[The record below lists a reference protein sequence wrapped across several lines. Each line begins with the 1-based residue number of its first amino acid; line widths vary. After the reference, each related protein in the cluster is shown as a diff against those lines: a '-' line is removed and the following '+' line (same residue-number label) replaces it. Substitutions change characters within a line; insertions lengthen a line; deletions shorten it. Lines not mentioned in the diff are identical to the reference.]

1 MAKAKFPLGPN
12 VQTFVEHVMQ
22 SFDWAE
28 IDSAPY
34 KPNFCNRLTDNAPG
48 FVICSRPYDDDSK
61 IHCFEDGVVGLHAEY
76 GTVLQITESNPAS
89 MCAIAAVSVILTNQ
103 ATGKALS
110 IKATKEEN

>member
-1 MAKAKFPLGPN
+1 MSKSNFPLGPN

-22 SFDWAE
+22 SFEWAE

-48 FVICSRPYDDDSK
+48 FVICTRPYDDDSK

-76 GTVLQITESNPAS
+76 
-89 MCAIAAVSVILTNQ
+89 AAVSVILTNQ

-110 IKATKEEN
+110 VKATKEEN